1 VDAGRSFSPGSEIPP
16 LTAIRDALEGR
27 RYVVLDTETT
37 GLHEPELVTVAVVSA
52 AGEVLIDERVRPGKR
67 IEADA
72 SRITGITDAM
82 LVDCQEFPV
91 IYPRLLGALTG
102 SRVVI
107 YNAAYDLKV
116 LANTCRRYGLLSPT
130 VDAWCAME
138 WYAALHGEW
147 DPRRQAY
154 RWQRL
159 SVAAER
165 FGVPELEAHSA
176 LGDCRTTLGVLHAAL
191 QLASDS
197 AT

>member
-1 VDAGRSFSPGSEIPP
+1 VEAGRSFSPGSEASS
-16 LTAIRDALEGR
+16 LKAIRDALERR

-52 AGEVLIDERVRPGKR
+52 NGEVLIDERVRPGKC

-82 LVDCQEFPV
+82 LADCHEFPA
-91 IYPRLLGALTG
+91 IYPRLLAALTG

-116 LANTCRRYGLLSPT
+116 LANTCRRYGLLVPT

-138 WYAALHGEW
+138 WYAAMHGEW

-165 FGVPELEAHSA
+165 FGIPELEAHSA
-176 LGDCRTTLGVLHAAL
+176 LGDCRTTLGVVDAAL
-191 QLASDS
+191 RLASS
-197 AT
+197 SET